1 MSSGQRWASSLPACL
16 PACGHLGRLQRAG
29 WAPFCLAAKH
39 ACTALFRCCA
49 AATRPP
55 THSISKVTTAA
66 AAAVLQ
72 PYAEERME
80 PDTQGRV
87 DVDHGLATAPV
98 IPHEVLEKQQDS
110 ERDAD

>member
-1 MSSGQRWASSLPACL
+1 
-16 PACGHLGRLQRAG
+16 
-29 WAPFCLAAKH
+29 
-39 ACTALFRCCA
+39 
-49 AATRPP
+49 
-55 THSISKVTTAA
+55 VTTAA

>member
-1 MSSGQRWASSLPACL
+1 MHAGISAGCSA
-16 PACGHLGRLQRAG
+16 RAG
-29 WAPFCLAAKH
+29 RPFAWRPSTPVLRCFAAAPK
-39 ACTALFRCCA
+39 RCCT